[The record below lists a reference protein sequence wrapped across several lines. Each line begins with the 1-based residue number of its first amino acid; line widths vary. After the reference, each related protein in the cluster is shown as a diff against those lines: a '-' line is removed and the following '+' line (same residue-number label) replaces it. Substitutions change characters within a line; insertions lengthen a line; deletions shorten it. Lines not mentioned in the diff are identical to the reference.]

1 MASIIACKSP
11 LKGKSFSCI
20 ETTVKLSPCASSVKV
35 LSSCCLYG
43 RVIAPMNVDEATVV
57 EFVAK
62 TWKKQISVV
71 PMVDI
76 MKTANIFKFGFGS
89 AEDRDWALVNGPW
102 CIRGYTLVLHAWS
115 PSVEGSITLNMLR
128 VWIQIHNL
136 PHEYF
141 SRDNGYLLGGLVGKV
156 VRLDLEEDKPATWTT
171 YLMVQVDIDVQKPLV
186 SGCFFDLIYGEKQWL
201 QVKYVKIGIFCYN
214 CGCLGHQRRGCKLS
228 SPVTVAKVDGVPYP
242 MFGPWLSLSS
252 AYHDVFSG
260 PSYGVPRRQALMKI
274 SDVDGD
280 GSKTGQALKVRRPRR
295 PVSATSRA
303 AAVPGKSLVWFPKQR
318 VVGVETGVSNP
329 SMGGTSGALVIRKG
343 SDHVS
348 VLRGDEVDCSLGRDK
363 VFKNL
368 AVSNLDLID
377 GPSFGPGV
385 CGSGP
390 SGQMV
395 QGEKGDLQ
403 KDKFS
408 GPPNLNCGIIR
419 TGPEVGIN
427 NVIITPSLKESE
439 GPVVSFKAPPSIG
452 PVSLEKLSDE
462 NRGPS
467 SPRPNIEHASSML
480 PNEDR
485 ALAQFFKAQE
495 DLMNDLKHFGKLD
508 LYEIRRIGGDIGVPA
523 SSDVNERTTPFKK
536 RKFESSAS
544 LCSRPH
550 KIHRKYPGVV
560 RDFPW
565 DSRREGNEAELVV
578 DEPSEDS
585 SNSPSRSERNISSV
599 IT

>member
-102 CIRGYTLVLHAWS
+102 W
-115 PSVEGSITLNMLR
+115 
-128 VWIQIHNL
+128 
-136 PHEYF
+136 
-141 SRDNGYLLGGLVGKV
+141 GLVGKV

-318 VVGVETGVSNP
+318 AVGVETGVSNP

-363 VFKNL
+363 VLKNL
-368 AVSNLDLID
+368 ADLIW
-377 GPSFGPGV
+377 
-385 CGSGP
+385 
-390 SGQMV
+390 
-395 QGEKGDLQ
+395 
-403 KDKFS
+403 
-408 GPPNLNCGIIR
+408 I
-419 TGPEVGIN
+419 
-427 NVIITPSLKESE
+427 
-439 GPVVSFKAPPSIG
+439 
-452 PVSLEKLSDE
+452 
-462 NRGPS
+462 
-467 SPRPNIEHASSML
+467 
-480 PNEDR
+480 
-485 ALAQFFKAQE
+485 
-495 DLMNDLKHFGKLD
+495 
-508 LYEIRRIGGDIGVPA
+508 
-523 SSDVNERTTPFKK
+523 
-536 RKFESSAS
+536 
-544 LCSRPH
+544 
-550 KIHRKYPGVV
+550 
-560 RDFPW
+560 
-565 DSRREGNEAELVV
+565 
-578 DEPSEDS
+578 
-585 SNSPSRSERNISSV
+585 
-599 IT
+599 